1 MSENNRKLKYPDA
14 LNGYMPDGSKLIDIP
29 ELYLSSEDYDRIRK
43 AVVDDVLEAAK
54 QDKKDAF
61 DKALEGSKEYLKEQG
76 FINKSETHPMAVMA
90 VPNPNAYVFRG
101 KQGKEAIAEAK
112 YITIGTEDGWLECK
126 NNKVHEEYLQAKAI
140 TEEYEF
146 VKAIK
151 LEAYREFAKE
161 LNEKI
166 DFYRR
171 NYDLDYGML
180 IDFFENDISEIVK
193 FKEGELE

>member
-1 MSENNRKLKYPDA
+1 MKTDCRTCAYGAECFERELIGENDNCETYT
-14 LNGYMPDGSKLIDIP
+14 P
-29 ELYLSSEDYDRIRK
+29 EPTM
-43 AVVDDVLEAAK
+43 
-54 QDKKDAF
+54 
-61 DKALEGSKEYLKEQG
+61 
-76 FINKSETHPMAVMA
+76 NVMA

-112 YITIGTEDGWLECK
+112 YIIIGTEDGWLECR
-126 NNKVHEEYLQAKAI
+126 NNKAYEEYLQAKAI

-180 IDFFENDISEIVK
+180 IDFFENDIKEIVRY
-193 FKEGELE
+193 KEEE